1 METVAPIS
9 LVLEVMSSAPACVQ
23 REMIVS
29 DLLELFDRY
38 DYNAFPVTEEE
49 SSDVLVGIVTKLDVL
64 RALRIDKDLD
74 RHAARDVLRIEV
86 GEIMRP
92 GVVTV
97 DGDLP
102 IDAAADLMLQTELR
116 SLPVVHRGDDGR
128 PRVVGI
134 VSRGDLIRGLRF
146 ATHGAADK
154 TRTSVRRPPAG
165 EPSVPVNDLVPR
177 WRRPRSRARSP
188 RSTAGCIHCS
198 GASPESSNE
207 SVVTIVDIVAKRHR
221 TVADERGQI
230 HQVDRHPRAERDSHP
245 TTRVE
250 CAPDAIGSPIATIL
264 QDEFRQ
270 RLRIGDAHTAMTL
283 RAARLVEEEFCRR
296 IVEIDV
302 EVVRKDELH
311 ASERIVRSRPLPDPK
326 TRREE
331 FGVGEHRGI
340 DDRCRITPSAEQL
353 KAVPGEVLAIAS
365 RLREDLVDGDR
376 ARDVPVRRE
385 LHVLHRAGEDWRSP
399 VHELVADDDGHRE
412 NARTAGVP
420 VESERRNVHDHEAR
434 TEVRR
439 QPSKAFEVGLDFLH
453 PARG

>member
-146 ATHGAADK
+146 ATH
-154 TRTSVRRPPAG
+154 RR
-165 EPSVPVNDLVPR
+165 R
-177 WRRPRSRARSP
+177 
-188 RSTAGCIHCS
+188 
-198 GASPESSNE
+198 
-207 SVVTIVDIVAKRHR
+207 
-221 TVADERGQI
+221 
-230 HQVDRHPRAERDSHP
+230 
-245 TTRVE
+245 
-250 CAPDAIGSPIATIL
+250 
-264 QDEFRQ
+264 
-270 RLRIGDAHTAMTL
+270 
-283 RAARLVEEEFCRR
+283 
-296 IVEIDV
+296 
-302 EVVRKDELH
+302 
-311 ASERIVRSRPLPDPK
+311 
-326 TRREE
+326 
-331 FGVGEHRGI
+331 
-340 DDRCRITPSAEQL
+340 
-353 KAVPGEVLAIAS
+353 
-365 RLREDLVDGDR
+365 
-376 ARDVPVRRE
+376 
-385 LHVLHRAGEDWRSP
+385 
-399 VHELVADDDGHRE
+399 
-412 NARTAGVP
+412 
-420 VESERRNVHDHEAR
+420 
-434 TEVRR
+434 
-439 QPSKAFEVGLDFLH
+439 
-453 PARG
+453 